1 METASCPFGSALQAQ
16 VGACQQELSQAA
28 SAGSWSEQTEHK
40 ARLCPQARGKHTRTP
55 SFYSIL
61 GYGSYLTSLKKKS
74 MKARFST
81 HRNTLEARGAPK
93 VPVAVAEGCTWAS
106 WVQQDLSL
114 PMVPAHGC
122 FRLHHL
128 RGCRSPQHRL
138 SPPGDK
144 ARLSA
149 SGEEACS
156 PGNGKL
162 LWEGRWGGVLCL
174 VLFCFG

>member
-1 METASCPFGSALQAQ
+1 MPVSKSYHRRLP
-16 VGACQQELSQAA
+16 QAA
-28 SAGSWSEQTEHK
+28 GPSQQSTGQGCVHRLEGSTLEH
-40 ARLCPQARGKHTRTP
+40 RPFVPLP
-55 SFYSIL
+55 
-61 GYGSYLTSLKKKS
+61 GYGSYLISPKKKS

-93 VPVAVAEGCTWAS
+93 VPVAAAEGCTWAS
-106 WVQQDLSL
+106 WGQQDLSL

-128 RGCRSPQHRL
+128 RGCRSTQHRL
-138 SPPGDK
+138 SPHGGK

-149 SGEEACS
+149 SREEACS

-162 LWEGRWGGVLCL
+162 LWEGRWRGVLCL
-174 VLFCFG
+174 VLFCFAE

>member
-28 SAGSWSEQTEHK
+28 SAGSWSVQTEHK

-55 SFYSIL
+55 SFCSITWPWVL
-61 GYGSYLTSLKKKS
+61 FNSPKKKS

-93 VPVAVAEGCTWAS
+93 VPVAAAEGCTWAS
-106 WVQQDLSL
+106 WGQQDLSL

-128 RGCRSPQHRL
+128 RGCRSTQHRL
-138 SPPGDK
+138 SPPGQEVGGVRPGSQPAGRK
-144 ARLSA
+144 LALQGMGNFSGKA
-149 SGEEACS
+149 SGV
-156 PGNGKL
+156 G
-162 LWEGRWGGVLCL
+162 
-174 VLFCFG
+174 FCV